1 LTSKKQCDT
10 LYKNKYV
17 ERDAEG
23 SSVQIRR
30 NCHYRKSRNTCL
42 VRFIVETL
50 LGYERCGYFGV
61 PFPKYAQFSVRF
73 HHRDEGGFF
82 YLFGGE
88 NDA

>member
-1 LTSKKQCDT
+1 M
-10 LYKNKYV
+10 
-17 ERDAEG
+17 
-23 SSVQIRR
+23 QIRR

-73 HHRDEGGFF
+73 HHRDEGGAS
-82 YLFGGE
+82 LDDSGMLAVSPLSSGLR
-88 NDA
+88 